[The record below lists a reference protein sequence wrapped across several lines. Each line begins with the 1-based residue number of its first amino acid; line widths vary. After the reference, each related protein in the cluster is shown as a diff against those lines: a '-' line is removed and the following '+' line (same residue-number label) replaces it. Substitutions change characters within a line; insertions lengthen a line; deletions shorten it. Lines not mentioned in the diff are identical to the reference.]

1 LGVPPADRNN
11 VEIVDSARKDI
22 GALQRAAGL
31 RRAGVGLKAI
41 ERRRSELWSM
51 SLLGMGALTAV
62 IAVLTVGQE
71 LITESF
77 RLQSLSQ
84 WSILVLLGGLL
95 LSMIVYVAEKEI
107 ALRRI
112 SKSLLEERVVAEALR
127 LRLSEL
133 SHFTEVAKA
142 MNATL
147 DLEDVFEKIL
157 DAALELLGGDEAS
170 VMLLDDVQQG
180 LRVVAS
186 RGTAL
191 ESAKGTVLP
200 LDEGLPSMAAT
211 KRSAVLLGPDDPSS
225 EGVHSAMSIPLVR
238 RDELLG
244 VLNVIEAS
252 GGKTYDMSDLGVL
265 DLFAEYAA
273 IALTNARI
281 VAKERDTISKL
292 EELDSLKNDFVA
304 TVSHELRSP
313 LTSII
318 GSAQTL
324 TRTGDRL
331 RPEDRQEFL
340 VAIDRQ
346 GKRLQRLIEDILT
359 SSKMEAGTFQ
369 LHREEVDLKRLG
381 QDLIQDL
388 VSSPFVGDRKIELI
402 APDGQALMWGDPHA
416 LQQILG
422 NLIENACKYSS
433 KSSPVYVRV
442 QTSPTQAN
450 IEVRDEGYG
459 IPPADIPYIFDR
471 FHRVEGSTTHS
482 VQGAGIGLS
491 IVKNLVEVS
500 GGKITVE
507 SEVDKGTTFSV
518 RLPQRSARRP
528 ETAAEPQADLISSNP
543 V

>member
-1 LGVPPADRNN
+1 M
-11 VEIVDSARKDI
+11 EIVNTARRDI
-22 GALQRAAGL
+22 GALQKAAGL
-31 RRAGVGLKAI
+31 RRAGLGLEAI

-62 IAVLTVGQE
+62 IAFLTVGQDV
-71 LITESF
+71 IPESF
-77 RLQSLSQ
+77 RLESLSQ
-84 WSILVLLGGLL
+84 WSVLVLLGGLL
-95 LSMIVYVAEKEI
+95 LSMIVYVAEKEM

-112 SKSLLEERVVAEALR
+112 GKKLLEERVVAEALR

-180 LRVVAS
+180 LRLVAS
-186 RGTAL
+186 RGAM
-191 ESAKGTVLP
+191 ESERGTLLP
-200 LDEGLPSMAAT
+200 LDAGLPAMAAN

-244 VLNVIEAS
+244 VLNVIETS
-252 GGKTYDMSDLGVL
+252 GGKAYDSSDLGVL

-273 IALTNARI
+273 IALMNARI

-292 EELDSLKNDFVA
+292 EDLDRLKNDFVA

-369 LHREEVDLKRLG
+369 LHREEIDLKRLA

-402 APDGQALMWGDPHA
+402 APDGQALMWGDPRA

-422 NLIENACKYSS
+422 NLVENACKYSS
-433 KSSPVYVRV
+433 KGSPVYVRV
-442 QTSPTQAN
+442 QSSVTEAN

-459 IPPADIPYIFDR
+459 IPPSDIPYIFDR
-471 FHRVEGSTTHS
+471 FHRVEGSTTHT

-491 IVKNLVEVS
+491 IVKNLVEAS

-507 SEVDKGTTFSV
+507 SEVDKGTTFRV
-518 RLPQRSARRP
+518 RLPQRNSRRP
-528 ETAAEPQADLISSNP
+528 ENAAEPQAGLISSNP